1 MENRW
6 RKKDNELI
14 LNHNKQYDMQQ
25 TIEHFV
31 FNILRKFKKNDKVV
45 VLTNLESLP
54 LVNMA
59 IDESKH
65 MGYLQDM
72 RSTEMSEDNYGNK
85 IEQVRIPLQ
94 LISAIKELKKDKDR
108 KYYD

>member
-1 MENRW
+1 MENKQ

-14 LNHNKQYDMQQ
+14 LNHNQQYDMQQ

-31 FNILRKFKKNDKVV
+31 FSILRKFKKNDKVIII
-45 VLTNLESLP
+45 TNLASLP

-72 RSTEMSEDNYGNK
+72 RRTEVGEDNYGNK
-85 IEQVRIPLQ
+85 IEQIKIPLQ
-94 LISAIKELKKDKDR
+94 LISAVKELKKDKDR